1 MIKTTI
7 NSIIEHRIKKVPY
20 TDILKEPLMGVGAL
34 FGGTYGLSNGI
45 RHNNGIVWKPFLGV
59 VGGGVLGFTVG
70 LFPFHAFGL
79 VLIGDVANTIHINY
93 KLKEKQ
99 K

>member
-7 NSIIEHRIKKVPY
+7 NSIIEHRIKKLPF
-20 TDILKEPLMGVGAL
+20 TNILKDSLMGVGAL
-34 FGGTYGLSNGI
+34 FGGIYGLSNGI
-45 RHNNGIVWKPFLGV
+45 RHENGVIWKPFLGV

-70 LFPFHAFGL
+70 LFPFHTFGI

-93 KLKEKQ
+93 KLKKM
-99 K
+99 KT

>member
-1 MIKTTI
+1 MTI
-7 NSIIEHRIKKVPY
+7 FACIDKKR
-20 TDILKEPLMGVGAL
+20 TDLGGSFPLTIGFAICVGAL
-34 FGGTYGLSNGI
+34 FGGIYGLSNGI

-70 LFPFHAFGL
+70 LFPFHTFGF

-93 KLKEKQ
+93 KLKK